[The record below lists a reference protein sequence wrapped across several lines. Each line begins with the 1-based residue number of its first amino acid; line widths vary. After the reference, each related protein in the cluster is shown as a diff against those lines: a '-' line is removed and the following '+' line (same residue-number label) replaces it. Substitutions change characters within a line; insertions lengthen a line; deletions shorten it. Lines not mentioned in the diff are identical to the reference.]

1 MASTDSTEARAKI
14 LEEIIRRIDS
24 QAADATEIVR
34 LAEAHAWLTTP
45 GEPH

>member
-1 MASTDSTEARAKI
+1 MPGTDSTEARTKI
-14 LEEIIRRIDS
+14 LEEIVRRIEQQS
-24 QAADATEIVR
+24 ADATDILK